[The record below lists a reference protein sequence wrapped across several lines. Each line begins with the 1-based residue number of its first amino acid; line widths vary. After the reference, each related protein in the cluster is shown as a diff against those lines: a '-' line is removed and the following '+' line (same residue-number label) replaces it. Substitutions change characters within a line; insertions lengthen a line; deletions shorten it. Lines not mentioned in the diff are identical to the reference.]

1 MTNFQSED
9 ESMKDNDGETDVLC
23 LEWKFQ
29 TVKKWMNAS
38 NNYIYISIVFWQ
50 VH

>member
-1 MTNFQSED
+1 MNFQSED
-9 ESMKDNDGETDVLC
+9 ESTKDNDSETDVLC

-38 NNYIYISIVFWQ
+38 NNYIYILIVFQQ